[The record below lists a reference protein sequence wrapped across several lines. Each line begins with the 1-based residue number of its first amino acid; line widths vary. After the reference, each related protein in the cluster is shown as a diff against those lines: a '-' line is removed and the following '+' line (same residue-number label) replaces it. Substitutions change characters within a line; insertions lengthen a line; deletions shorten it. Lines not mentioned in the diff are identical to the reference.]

1 MINSVRNTVLAV
13 LNKNNYGY
21 LSPQDFNLYCLQAQM
36 DMFEDYFYQ
45 YNNWINRENN
55 RTSGTGYADIVKG
68 LEEVIDTFSVISPLL
83 NQSTAQ
89 LNKSLYTLPT
99 TTLNGSDYYL
109 LNKILIYQTVRTSGT
124 NTAVVGNNQLI
135 DTNATFIT
143 NGVVAGDIVGYVVG
157 GIPFNAV
164 VEVVTSQTQLEL
176 EATNLTATGINYSIF
191 NSLDIKEAE
200 KVTHSKITLLDNSLL
215 TKPTLTYP
223 AYTQDALAAK
233 MYPITIYE
241 QGQVVSQ
248 YIRYPFTPNWTYLE
262 TSGND
267 PIFNAS
273 DPLYQSFEL
282 PLSDEP
288 NLIMKILQYAGAEIR
303 EGDVVEYALG
313 QPSDYVNWVRISQ
326 WKNGVLLPL
335 TENIQT
341 SFAAAYLQDNNSNL
355 LFDQDGNVLS
365 PQDSEVDL
373 ARITSGGRSI
383 YLNSNSLF
391 DGQEGYNVDGCWYF
405 DYAVGARFGL
415 NTETANVNPVF
426 TIDKKGGVINFSSS
440 GGVMSIVLEYVS
452 DGMENGNDA
461 SVSLNKLFEDYIYAY
476 IRFAL
481 LNGRLGVQEYVVT
494 RARKDKSS
502 LLRNAKLRLSNIHPG
517 RLLMNM
523 RGKDK
528 WIK

>member
-288 NLIMKILQYAGAEIR
+288 NLIMKILQYAGVEIR

-313 QPSDYVNWVRISQ
+313 Q
-326 WKNGVLLPL
+326 
-335 TENIQT
+335 ENLDTQET
-341 SFAAAYLQDNNSNL
+341 S
-355 LFDQDGNVLS
+355 
-365 PQDSEVDL
+365 
-373 ARITSGGRSI
+373 
-383 YLNSNSLF
+383 
-391 DGQEGYNVDGCWYF
+391 
-405 DYAVGARFGL
+405 
-415 NTETANVNPVF
+415 
-426 TIDKKGGVINFSSS
+426 
-440 GGVMSIVLEYVS
+440 
-452 DGMENGNDA
+452 
-461 SVSLNKLFEDYIYAY
+461 
-476 IRFAL
+476 
-481 LNGRLGVQEYVVT
+481 
-494 RARKDKSS
+494 
-502 LLRNAKLRLSNIHPG
+502 
-517 RLLMNM
+517 
-523 RGKDK
+523 
-528 WIK
+528 

>member
-109 LNKILIYQTVRTSGT
+109 LNKILIYQTVRATGT

-191 NSLDIKEAE
+191 NSSDIKEAE

-288 NLIMKILQYAGAEIR
+288 NLIMKILQYAGVEIR

-313 QPSDYVNWVRISQ
+313 QESIDTQ
-326 WKNGVLLPL
+326 
-335 TENIQT
+335 ET
-341 SFAAAYLQDNNSNL
+341 S
-355 LFDQDGNVLS
+355 
-365 PQDSEVDL
+365 
-373 ARITSGGRSI
+373 
-383 YLNSNSLF
+383 
-391 DGQEGYNVDGCWYF
+391 
-405 DYAVGARFGL
+405 
-415 NTETANVNPVF
+415 
-426 TIDKKGGVINFSSS
+426 
-440 GGVMSIVLEYVS
+440 
-452 DGMENGNDA
+452 
-461 SVSLNKLFEDYIYAY
+461 
-476 IRFAL
+476 
-481 LNGRLGVQEYVVT
+481 
-494 RARKDKSS
+494 
-502 LLRNAKLRLSNIHPG
+502 
-517 RLLMNM
+517 
-523 RGKDK
+523 
-528 WIK
+528 

>member
-83 NQSTAQ
+83 NQSTNQ

-109 LNKILIYQTVRTSGT
+109 LNKILIYQKLKTTGTS
-124 NTAVVGNNQLI
+124 TAVVGNNQLI
-135 DTNATFIT
+135 DTNATFVT

-164 VEVVTSQTQLEL
+164 VEVVTSQTRLEL
-176 EATNLTATGINYSIF
+176 EATNLTATGISYSIF
-191 NSLDIKEAE
+191 SSSDIKEAE
-200 KVTHSKITLLDNSLL
+200 KVTQSKITLLDNSLL

-233 MYPITIYE
+233 IYPISIYE
-241 QGQVVSQ
+241 QGQVVCQ

-282 PLSDEP
+282 PLSDQP
-288 NLIMKILQYAGAEIR
+288 ILIAKILKYAGVEIR
-303 EGDVVEYALG
+303 EGDVVEFALG
-313 QPSDYVNWVRISQ
+313 EESIDTQ
-326 WKNGVLLPL
+326 
-335 TENIQT
+335 QT
-341 SFAAAYLQDNNSNL
+341 S
-355 LFDQDGNVLS
+355 
-365 PQDSEVDL
+365 
-373 ARITSGGRSI
+373 
-383 YLNSNSLF
+383 
-391 DGQEGYNVDGCWYF
+391 
-405 DYAVGARFGL
+405 
-415 NTETANVNPVF
+415 
-426 TIDKKGGVINFSSS
+426 
-440 GGVMSIVLEYVS
+440 
-452 DGMENGNDA
+452 
-461 SVSLNKLFEDYIYAY
+461 
-476 IRFAL
+476 
-481 LNGRLGVQEYVVT
+481 
-494 RARKDKSS
+494 
-502 LLRNAKLRLSNIHPG
+502 
-517 RLLMNM
+517 
-523 RGKDK
+523 
-528 WIK
+528 